1 MEVQNTRK
9 HNTQKIILEIEF
21 KGLGFMCQGGPTGRI
36 SKTQALLATNKVSI
50 PMRPKWVSD
59 YPPPA
64 QHGLACLQML
74 IKANDRRPRKN
85 LNQRLISD
93 GLASASHILHLY
105 FTRLFNVFCTSGSTN
120 YVFIYIVH
128 QPCFHLYCTLFFIYC
143 TPASTS
149 HVLPGQFFLD
159 SRPPQFLTGWQMPL
173 FVFEI
178 LQISSLQNI
187 SMARW
192 IDVIMTKWELNR

>member
-9 HNTQKIILEIEF
+9 HNTEKIFLELEF
-21 KGLGFMCQGGPTGRI
+21 KGFGFMCQGGPTGRI

-105 FTRLFNVFCTSGSTN
+105 CTRLYTVFFTSGSTK

-128 QPCFHLYCTLFFIYC
+128 YSLYIV
-143 TPASTS
+143 
-149 HVLPGQFFLD
+149 H
-159 SRPPQFLTGWQMPL
+159 RPRQAMFYPVNSFLTADPLNFSRADKCLSLFSKFYKSPL
-173 FVFEI
+173 FRIYQWLDE
-178 LQISSLQNI
+178 
-187 SMARW
+187 SM
-192 IDVIMTKWELNR
+192 